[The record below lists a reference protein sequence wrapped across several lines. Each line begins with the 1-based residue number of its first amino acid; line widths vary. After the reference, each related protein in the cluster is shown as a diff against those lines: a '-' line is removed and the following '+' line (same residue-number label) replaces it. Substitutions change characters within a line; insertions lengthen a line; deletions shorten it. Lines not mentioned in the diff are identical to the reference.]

1 MTPLILIV
9 GMPGCGKSTFIEEAQ
24 RLGYT
29 SLSMGDIIR
38 EQTRARGLSI
48 DRSGE
53 VAQQLRK
60 EQGIDAIARLTIPK
74 IKKGQRYIIDGI
86 RGISEVDT
94 FKQHFD
100 SIVIAIHSSP
110 VSRFERLRARGRE
123 DDPSTREEFEERDRR
138 ELGFGIGDAI
148 ALADVMMINDNGIA
162 TFQRQAQL
170 CLKEI
175 GSYEDTKDR

>member
-1 MTPLILIV
+1 MTLLILVV
-9 GMPGCGKSTFIEEAQ
+9 GMPGCGKGTFIEEAQ

-38 EQTRARGLSI
+38 EQARARGLSI

-60 EQGIDAIARLTIPK
+60 EQGIDAIAHLTIPK

-175 GSYEDTKDR
+175 GPYEDTKDR